1 MDWAISVLVRL
12 SCQKNTNTSNKKQVL
27 LKADLGLKKIK
38 CSAEDDKVAV
48 YNQFTVTVESDETV
62 GYL

>member
-12 SCQKNTNTSNKKQVL
+12 SCQKNTNTSKKKLVL

-38 CSAEDDKVAV
+38 CSAEDDKWQ
-48 YNQFTVTVESDETV
+48 YITSWQ
-62 GYL
+62 